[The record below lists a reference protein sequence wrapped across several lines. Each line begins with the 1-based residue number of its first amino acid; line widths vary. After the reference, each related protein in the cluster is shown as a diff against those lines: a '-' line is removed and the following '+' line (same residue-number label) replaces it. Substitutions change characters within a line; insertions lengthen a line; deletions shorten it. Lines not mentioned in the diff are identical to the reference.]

1 MTIQSKGGSLLCV
14 LVVLTLAA
22 LAAQAKPN
30 FTGEWKMQPAKSEF
44 GPMPPPQS
52 ITQKIEHKDP
62 DLKVSATQVT
72 DQGEFK
78 SETKFTTDG
87 KECTNE
93 VRGNPM
99 KSTVTW
105 DGDALKFKTK
115 LNFQGNDV
123 NISDTWALG
132 EDGKTLTVSRHFA
145 TSQGE
150 FDAKVVYEKQ

>member
-1 MTIQSKGGSLLCV
+1 MIQSKARWGLYVLLA
-14 LVVLTLAA
+14 LTVAA
-22 LAAQAKPN
+22 FAAQAKSN
-30 FTGEWKMQPAKSEF
+30 FTGEWKMLPGKSEF
-44 GPMPPPQS
+44 GPLPPPQS

-62 DLKVSATQVT
+62 DLKVSSTQVT

-78 SETKFTTDG
+78 AETKFTTDG

-105 DGDALKFKTK
+105 DGDNLKFKSK

-123 NISDTWALG
+123 DISDTWVLG
-132 EDGKTLTVSRHFA
+132 EGGKTMTVSRHFA
-145 TSQGE
+145 SSQGE
-150 FDAKVVYEKQ
+150 FDAKIVYEKQ